1 MGGLKEGSIKGRRKG
16 EGRRP
21 SRSTD
26 SPFRPRELGRGDIL
40 AHRVCRPGF
49 GASASEKTAGP
60 PAKRIE
66 FCELYKSIHSSLLR
80 RIDGTLEFLLPKRI
94 LLFFSSFSSSFSCE
108 TRIRSNQRLLSIDI
122 LSKYLIFNICRH
134 EDGQFLPLET
144 FFLVGFFFFLR
155 RFIWIRDLLNLMME
169 FRDRFSSIV
178 ERERERIGPDFSLFL
193 IKIEQAFR
201 KFRTTIAIE

>member
-1 MGGLKEGSIKGRRKG
+1 METLGGLNEGSIKGRGK
-16 EGRRP
+16 GRRP

-94 LLFFSSFSSSFSCE
+94 LLSFFFFFLRNKNSFQSTIALDRYTLE
-108 TRIRSNQRLLSIDI
+108 
-122 LSKYLIFNICRH
+122 IFNICRD

-155 RFIWIRDLLNLMME
+155 RFIWIRDLLNLMMQ

-178 ERERERIGPDFSLFL
+178 ERERESGVQTFSF
-193 IKIEQAFR
+193 F
-201 KFRTTIAIE
+201 

>member
-1 MGGLKEGSIKGRRKG
+1 METLGGLNEGSIKGRGK
-16 EGRRP
+16 GRRP

-94 LLFFSSFSSSFSCE
+94 LLSFFFFFFLRNKNSFQSTIALDRYTLE
-108 TRIRSNQRLLSIDI
+108 
-122 LSKYLIFNICRH
+122 IFNICR
-134 EDGQFLPLET
+134 DGRGWTISSFGNFLLGR
-144 FFLVGFFFFLR
+144 FL
-155 RFIWIRDLLNLMME
+155 
-169 FRDRFSSIV
+169 
-178 ERERERIGPDFSLFL
+178 LFL
-193 IKIEQAFR
+193 APIYLDKGSIELDD
-201 KFRTTIAIE
+201 AI

>member
-1 MGGLKEGSIKGRRKG
+1 MGGLNEGSIKGRGKG
-16 EGRRP
+16 EEGRRP

-94 LLFFSSFSSSFSCE
+94 LLSFSSSSSCE

-122 LSKYLIFNICRH
+122 LSKYLIFV
-134 EDGQFLPLET
+134 ET
-144 FFLVGFFFFLR
+144 RMDNFFLWKLSSWSVSSFSCA
-155 RFIWIRDLLNLMME
+155 DL
-169 FRDRFSSIV
+169 F
-178 ERERERIGPDFSLFL
+178 G
-193 IKIEQAFR
+193 
-201 KFRTTIAIE
+201 

>member
-1 MGGLKEGSIKGRRKG
+1 METLGGLNEGSIKGRRKG

-80 RIDGTLEFLLPKRI
+80 RIDGTLEFLLPKKI
-94 LLFFSSFSSSFSCE
+94 LLSFSSSSSCE

-122 LSKYLIFNICRH
+122 LSKYLIFVEMD

-155 RFIWIRDLLNLMME
+155 RFIWIRDLLNLMMQ

-178 ERERERIGPDFSLFL
+178 ERERENPASRLFPFSDNKLFQ
-193 IKIEQAFR
+193 KIIF
-201 KFRTTIAIE
+201 

>member
-1 MGGLKEGSIKGRRKG
+1 M
-16 EGRRP
+16 
-21 SRSTD
+21 
-26 SPFRPRELGRGDIL
+26 

-94 LLFFSSFSSSFSCE
+94 LLSFSSSSSSCE

-122 LSKYLIFNICRH
+122 LSKYLIFNICRD

-178 ERERERIGPDFSLFL
+178 ERERENPASRLFPFSDNKLFQ
-193 IKIEQAFR
+193 KIIF
-201 KFRTTIAIE
+201 

>member
-1 MGGLKEGSIKGRRKG
+1 METLGGLNEGSIKGRGK
-16 EGRRP
+16 GRRP

-94 LLFFSSFSSSFSCE
+94 LLSFSSSSSCE

-122 LSKYLIFNICRH
+122 LSKYLIFV
-134 EDGQFLPLET
+134 ET
-144 FFLVGFFFFLR
+144 RMDNFFLWKLSSWSVSSFSCA
-155 RFIWIRDLLNLMME
+155 DL
-169 FRDRFSSIV
+169 F
-178 ERERERIGPDFSLFL
+178 G
-193 IKIEQAFR
+193 
-201 KFRTTIAIE
+201 